1 MNQKIACSAFWF
13 GLWIDEAHL
22 HITIFNDFLSSGQ
35 FPPPHRP
42 MNQKIACSVIC
53 SVCGLMKRTN
63 TDTHEAVHVLRRK
76 IQQRPKKNSVFGLCA
91 LKKKCTI
98 LKN

>member
-42 MNQKIACSVIC
+42 MNQKIACSAMFCLWI
-53 SVCGLMKRTN
+53 
-63 TDTHEAVHVLRRK
+63 DE
-76 IQQRPKKNSVFGLCA
+76 KNQH
-91 LKKKCTI
+91 
-98 LKN
+98 